1 MGSTGDID
9 EIGLALGRLARVA
22 PGESAGD
29 ASGAGARTLLASIT
43 TEPRA
48 SVGTRRYGP
57 RRLVP
62 GLVVAALLATG
73 IVVGPS
79 LLGDGHGVALSYA
92 SSEIDVKKEGDAY
105 VARVKDPF
113 ADRAA
118 YRRAFQ
124 AVGLDVDLLVVPV
137 SPSQVGALIE
147 GGNEGGGPGTALSA
161 GIEGP
166 QGCTVPQQ
174 GCYLLVRL
182 PADVGGRTWFTVGRQ
197 ARPGEDYA
205 GHNSATLPGEDL
217 AGVKVS
223 GRTVGQVM
231 AEVRGRGLGA
241 EFTLVVP
248 APDGSH
254 TESPLEAGRVGDD
267 WTVWE
272 AEGVRAGTVRLLVT
286 RERLGHNPLQ

>member
-1 MGSTGDID
+1 MGSTGDAD
-9 EIGLALGRLARVA
+9 EIGTALGRLARVA
-22 PGESAGD
+22 PGASAGD
-29 ASGAGARTLLASIT
+29 PSGAGARALLASIT
-43 TEPRA
+43 TEPR
-48 SVGTRRYGP
+48 VPVVTRRYGP

-62 GLVVAALLATG
+62 GLAVAALLAVG
-73 IVVGPS
+73 IVVGPG
-79 LLGDGHGVALSYA
+79 LLGGGHGVALSYA
-92 SSEIDVKKEGDAY
+92 SSEIDVRKEGDAY

-124 AVGLDVDLLVVPV
+124 AVGLDVELLVVPV

-147 GGNEGGGPGTALSA
+147 SGSKGGGPGTALSA

-166 QGCTVPQQ
+166 QGCTVPQR

-182 PADVGGRTWFTVGRQ
+182 PANVGGKTWFTVGRP

-205 GHNSATLPGEDL
+205 GHNSATLPGEAL
-217 AGVKVS
+217 AGVRVS

-248 APDGSH
+248 AQDGGH
-254 TESPLEAGRVGDD
+254 TESPLEAGQAGDD

-286 RERLGHNPLQ
+286 RERLGRDPLQ